1 MALSISHYAKHLFAS
16 SYPKDDR
23 PAFFLWH
30 PRGTSRAEKQ
40 LLFKIDFFILTYGCL
55 AYFTKWLDQS
65 NLSNAY
71 VSGMREDLAML
82 GTEFNLAQTCFAVG
96 QILGPI
102 PANLLLTWIPPR
114 FLLPGLELVWGVLTI
129 GTYAITNMNQ
139 LYPIR
144 FIIGF
149 LEGSCFVGIQYV
161 LGSWYK
167 RTELGKRTA
176 IFACAAY
183 VGTMISSAV
192 LASLDGKN
200 GISAWRWVFIIDGII
215 TIVIA
220 AYGAVFFPDTP
231 YTTKAFYLSAE
242 DKARC
247 IERLVEDGREE
258 TSDFTWDL
266 FLRSVKS
273 WQLYVLTVL
282 WMFWNTTVG
291 KVANTVMQL
300 YLKND
305 PEHNWTLYEVNN
317 IPTAINGWNIVM
329 VLLLNVYVDAT
340 GRRMAAVMLNIAI
353 LLFGTICLVVWRIPL
368 GLRVVAYMFAGLD
381 GPLSPVFYSWANLL
395 TAGDSQVRALTLA
408 IMNSWGGAVSAVMQQ
423 FLYPVT
429 DAPAFSKGFKA
440 SLVFVCGMCI
450 WVVLVRVLEL
460 RAEHG
465 KKSNNVQ
472 RLDGVES
479 PTAAAATE
487 DLEVGEHKGLR

>member
-1 MALSISHYAKHLFAS
+1 MTLSPSYYAKNIFAS
-16 SYPKDDR
+16 SYGKDR
-23 PAFFLWH
+23 PGFFIWH
-30 PRGTSRAEKQ
+30 PKGTSTAEKK

-71 VSGMREDLAML
+71 VSGMREDLSIF
-82 GTEFNLAQTCFAVG
+82 GTEFNLAQTCFSIG

-114 FLLPGLELVWGVLTI
+114 FLLPGLELIWGGLD
-129 GTYAITNMNQ
+129 GRD

-144 FIIGF
+144 FIVGF

-183 VGTMISSAV
+183 VGTMISGYLQSAV

-220 AYGAVFFPDTP
+220 AYGVVFFPDTP
-231 YTTKAFYLSAE
+231 YSTKAFYLSAE

-258 TSDFTWDL
+258 TSNFTWDL

-273 WQLYVLTVL
+273 WQLYVLTIL

-305 PEHNWTLYEVNN
+305 PEHSWTLYEVNN

-329 VLLLNVYVDAT
+329 VLLLNVYVDTT
-340 GRRMAAVMLNIAI
+340 GRRMAAVVLNIAI

-381 GPLSPVFYSWANLL
+381 GPLSPIYYSWANLL
-395 TAGDSQVRALTLA
+395 TGGDSQVRALTLA

-429 DAPAFSKGFKA
+429 DAPAFGKGFKA
-440 SLVFVCGMCI
+440 SLGFVGGMCV
-450 WVVLVRVLEL
+450 WVMLVRVLEL
-460 RAEHG
+460 RAEHD
-465 KKSNNVQ
+465 KKGGSINLQ
-472 RLDGVES
+472 RLDGVEAQ
-479 PTAAAATE
+479 AAAAEETVVVPIE
-487 DLEVGEHKGLR
+487 QKGLR